1 MERAGQCRPALDCYF
16 RSIPERRGYRQR
28 MIDPWNERGMFKI
41 TKQRMADQERA
52 IPRNHWLTNL
62 ELEEMRRC
70 ASRSPSTEVP
80 TTDSMSE
87 ICEQLPKV
95 EETLVIV
102 DDVNEDWFKGQG
114 AIEEEKQIA
123 IRLRQIAESSDRQRL
138 PASRLVQR
146 KRLMEETRI
155 SDKVLG
161 RMMSSDITHTK
172 NLAYTGAVVVTE
184 RLGVKPAGQRNV
196 KDP

>member
-1 MERAGQCRPALDCYF
+1 
-16 RSIPERRGYRQR
+16 
-28 MIDPWNERGMFKI
+28 
-41 TKQRMADQERA
+41 MADQERA
-52 IPRNHWLTNL
+52 IPTNHWFTNV
-62 ELEEMRRC
+62 ELEEMKRW

-87 ICEQLPKV
+87 ICEQLPSV
-95 EETLVIV
+95 EETLDIV

-138 PASRLVQR
+138 PASWWVQ
-146 KRLMEETRI
+146 KKGLMEETRI

-161 RMMSSDITHTK
+161 RMMSSDITQTK
-172 NLAYTGAVVVTE
+172 NLAYIGAVVVTE
-184 RLGVKPAGQRNV
+184 RLGG
-196 KDP
+196 

>member
-28 MIDPWNERGMFKI
+28 MIEPWNERGMFKI
-41 TKQRMADQERA
+41 TEQRMADQEHA

-87 ICEQLPKV
+87 ICEQLPTV

-123 IRLRQIAESSDRQRL
+123 IRLKQIAESSDRQRL
-138 PASRLVQR
+138 PASRWVQR

-155 SDKVLG
+155 SYKVLG
-161 RMMSSDITHTK
+161 RMMSSDITQTK

-184 RLGVKPAGQRNV
+184 RLGVKPARQRNV